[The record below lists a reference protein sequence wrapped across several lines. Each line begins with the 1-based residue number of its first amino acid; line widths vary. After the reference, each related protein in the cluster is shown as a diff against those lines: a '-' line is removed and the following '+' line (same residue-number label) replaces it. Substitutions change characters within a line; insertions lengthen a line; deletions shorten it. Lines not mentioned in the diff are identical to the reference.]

1 VHRGKPTLLAI
12 TQQNRPQTICF
23 LKQRV
28 MILVIRLRKIIQLG
42 IIIFSIGLINLII
55 LS

>member
-1 VHRGKPTLLAI
+1 LLAI

-28 MILVIRLRKIIQLG
+28 MILVIRLRLRKII
-42 IIIFSIGLINLII
+42 I
-55 LS
+55 